1 MELKVGDFGLAACQ
15 DVSDQK
21 KKYVSYSRILQ
32 GFTLLPPVASQRVEG
47 QGVLPGLR
55 RGSLRAPSW
64 GEGAIPAPAAGK
76 ARGLG
81 ALWLLHE

>member
-32 GFTLLPPVASQRVEG
+32 GFTLLPPVASQESG
-47 QGVLPGLR
+47 GA
-55 RGSLRAPSW
+55 RGPSW
-64 GEGAIPAPAAGK
+64 ASERKP
-76 ARGLG
+76 
-81 ALWLLHE
+81 